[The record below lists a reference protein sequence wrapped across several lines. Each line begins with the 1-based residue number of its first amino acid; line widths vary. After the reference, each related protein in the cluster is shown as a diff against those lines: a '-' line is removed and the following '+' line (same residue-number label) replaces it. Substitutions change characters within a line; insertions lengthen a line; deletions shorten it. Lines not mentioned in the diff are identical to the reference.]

1 MFQMLNAAGIFSKSG
16 ISDPF
21 FYKMSTSLFPSH
33 FFKSEKTAFLTF
45 FRVFSL
51 FFIKNDHF

>member
-33 FFKSEKTAFLTF
+33 FFKSEKTAFFAF

-51 FFIKNDHF
+51 FFYQK

>member
-21 FYKMSTSLFPSH
+21 FYKMGTLLFPSL
-33 FFKSEKTAFLTF
+33 FFKSAKTVIFDVFDT
-45 FRVFSL
+45 FSL
-51 FFIKNDHF
+51 FFHQK